1 MSHVHVLGLDTLS
14 YPHECRAAQG
24 IAEHLSVV
32 STSQDAFLCFGLN
45 LGIEMDCLLLA
56 PSGPLIGELKEW
68 PYQAF
73 GFEMG
78 SWERMLD
85 GNRLQVMPGEQNPLR
100 QAQRQRS
107 LLAKRLSGFELN
119 GRQASIRKTS
129 ERVDW
134 HRLIR
139 AGLVQCPRLNLEA
152 NVSPSTYPWWFA
164 DGLDD
169 FISRAIR
176 RLAEPPK
183 IQSLFYSDF
192 LEELGVLRPSRAP
205 MPVIASP
212 DSGFAPTPAEHHLII
227 SGPGG
232 GKTQRIVNLIAS
244 VSKDGGDI
252 SRIYAISYTNHARD
266 VLRDR
271 VQEELGKLMLGGPLP
286 QFGTIHQFARR
297 ISEGSAASENQRPVL
312 DQIEAQD
319 FFQGVACRH
328 GLTRDD
334 FGQLV
339 TLVLK
344 SDGANLAWPSINCK
358 EAWQEYRLLLAARG
372 RQTFETMLQDALDKV
387 AEEKVDFEIV
397 FIDEFQDTN
406 GLQLELLRRLAER
419 GVTIVAVGDEEQ
431 AIFGWAGAIEHP
443 FKRFQEIFGS
453 ATQEILPNNYRSG
466 SEIVSLVAGLRRDKL
481 QQQVRRDTKGV
492 VTSTGTVS
500 LRASSREIARQITEL
515 LSRESNTIAPG
526 KIAVL
531 SRTNWELDLLENL
544 LKQSGIPV
552 QRGADEEFI
561 DLWRMKALLY
571 GIAVCDPDADLEVNV
586 TAIKYLLVKP
596 FGIEM
601 ANAIERAL
609 CFSSADSAT
618 IWQLIEQ
625 VLDEGLSS
633 DALES
638 TMDFLT
644 RVSIISQQQL
654 PLDRLIRVVWEE
666 LMPPVGFLDGLNCMA
681 AEENVLRL
689 IRLAEHGG
697 GTPISFVEFVLQG
710 EGIRDERNRGGV
722 RLATVHQA
730 KGDEWDIVFL
740 LDVSA
745 NVFPNPKAKDITEEQ
760 RLLHVAVSRARD
772 ELHLFY
778 VESEGLGIAL
788 AEVLPPSVFQTILRS
803 PVGGEPMQEARS
815 SVGKSDYSYHENAHE
830 TNYLKRAT
838 IVNTVKA
845 IFELNLDEKIA
856 SMKQVVGADFS
867 SEAVAIECQLAW
879 DDLLDSLEQFGIL
892 LSKHEDAQVF
902 VSSLE
907 RGEPGYDSAMSK
919 FAKHCAEWNT
929 QRFKLSEAIT
939 NTLNETQLLA
949 HKGALKDLIDSPN
962 WRAATAH
969 KRAALAKEK
978 LAEINANTL
987 EIEALNAEVECM
999 EALAAARQRM
1009 AALAARNEALMNG
1022 TPVEPTNPV
1031 EPVELKKFDRDDP
1044 EYIEILE
1051 AIKALDAPKDT
1062 KSNGGIKLG
1071 IITGGIPSYTHR

>member
-24 IAEHLSVV
+24 IAEQLSVI

-68 PYQAF
+68 PYRAF

-176 RLAEPPK
+176 RLGEPPK
-183 IQSLFYSDF
+183 ILSQFYSDF
-192 LEELGVLRPSRAP
+192 LGELGVLRPSRAP

-212 DSGFAPTPAEHHLII
+212 DSSFAPTPAEHHLII

-232 GKTQRIVNLIAS
+232 GKTQQIVNLIAS
-244 VSKDGGDI
+244 ISKDGGDI

-297 ISEGSAASENQRPVL
+297 ISEGSAASEKQRPVL
-312 DQIEAQD
+312 DQSEAQD
-319 FFQGVACRH
+319 FFEGVAYRH

-339 TLVLK
+339 TIVLK
-344 SDGANLAWPSINCK
+344 SDGANMAWPSINCK

-387 AEEKVDFEIV
+387 AEEKVAFEIV
-397 FIDEFQDTN
+397 FVDEFQDTN

-419 GVTIVAVGDEEQ
+419 GVKIVAVGDEEQ
-431 AIFGWAGAIEHP
+431 AIFGWAGAIERP
-443 FKRFQEIFGS
+443 FKRFQEIFGN
-453 ATQEILPNNYRSG
+453 ATQKILPNNYRSG

-515 LSRESNTIAPG
+515 LSRESNAIAPG
-526 KIAVL
+526 TIAVL
-531 SRTNWELDLLENL
+531 SRTNWELDVLENL

-552 QRGADEEFI
+552 QRGADEEFK
-561 DLWRMKALLY
+561 DLWRMKALLH
-571 GIAVCDPDADLEVNV
+571 GIAVCDPDADLEVHV

-609 CFSSADSAT
+609 CYSSADAVT

-625 VLDEGLSS
+625 VLDEDLSS
-633 DALES
+633 EALES

-644 RVSIISQQQL
+644 RVSIITQQQL

-666 LMPPVGFLDGLNCMA
+666 LMPPVGFLDSLNRMA

-710 EGIRDERNRGGV
+710 EGIKDERNRGDV

-760 RLLHVAVSRARD
+760 RLLHVAASRARD

-788 AEVLPPSVFQTILRS
+788 AEALPPSVSKTILRS

-815 SVGKSDYSYHENAHE
+815 SVGNSDFSYHENAHE
-830 TNYLKRAT
+830 TNYLNRAT

-856 SMKQVVGADFS
+856 SMTQVVGADFS

-879 DDLLDSLEQFGIL
+879 SKLRSNLIAYWQIKERYEEEQALVSHLE
-892 LSKHEDAQVF
+892 K
-902 VSSLE
+902 
-907 RGEPGYDSAMSK
+907 GEPGYDSAMSE
-919 FAKHCAEWNT
+919 FAKTCGEWRTASYKLPLAIKNNLAET
-929 QRFKLSEAIT
+929 P
-939 NTLNETQLLA
+939 LLA
-949 HKGALKDLIDSPN
+949 HAGVPKDLINSPE
-962 WRAATAH
+962 WRTMATRVATQKMESEAMLLQAQIEEVAA
-969 KRAALAKEK
+969 KQRQLNVAK
-978 LAEINANTL
+978 
-987 EIEALNAEVECM
+987 
-999 EALAAARQRM
+999 RM
-1009 AALAARNEALMNG
+1009 AALQQELDDLLDPKAASERKAAK
-1022 TPVEPTNPV
+1022 VAAAAAAAA
-1031 EPVELKKFDRDDP
+1031 EPVQITKTERD
-1044 EYIEILE
+1044 EVL
-1051 AIKALDAPKDT
+1051 ALIDA
-1062 KSNGGIKLG
+1062 
-1071 IITGGIPSYTHR
+1071 IPSRKVGLNGSGSSIPDYSFRK